1 LKSITSRLG
10 LFALAGAVLLSTTI
24 GCERKSVQG
33 PADDGGTGPII
44 IGAYGSLTGPQAT
57 FGQSTRKGV
66 DLAIE
71 ELNKAGGV
79 LNRQLQVIVEDDQ
92 GRPEEASTVVTKL
105 ITSDKVVAVIGEVAS
120 SNSLAAAPICQQYKI
135 PMISPSST
143 NEEVT
148 KKGDFIFRV
157 CFIDPFQGEVMAKFA
172 ANTLKA
178 KRVAILKD
186 INSDYSAGLT
196 DSFTKAFKGLGGEI
210 TGVVSY
216 SQTDSN
222 FNAQLTQVKGMNVD
236 AIYIPGYYTQVG
248 QIVAQAR
255 QQGIN
260 QPVLGGDGWDSASIW
275 DIGKDALNNCYIS
288 NHYSVDDPSPA
299 IQKFIADYKAK
310 YAGEVPDAIAAL
322 AYDATKVLAES
333 IKRAGATEG
342 QKLRDAIAQ
351 TKDFAGVTGTLTI
364 DANRNAVKPAVVL
377 KMVYENGQG
386 KQVYQETIKP

>member
-1 LKSITSRLG
+1 LKALTSRLG
-10 LFALAGAVLLSTTI
+10 LFALAGAMLLSTTV
-24 GCERKSVQG
+24 GCERRATTVG
-33 PADDGGTGPII
+33 ATDGGTGPIL
-44 IGAYGSLTGPQAT
+44 IGEYGSLTGAQAT
-57 FGQSTRKGV
+57 FGQSARKGV

-71 ELNKAGGV
+71 EINKAGGV

-105 ITSDKVVAVIGEVAS
+105 ITSDKVVAVIGEAAS
-120 SNSLAAAPICQQYKI
+120 SNSLAAAPICQQYKV
-135 PMISPSST
+135 PMITPSST
-143 NEEVT
+143 NEKVT
-148 KKGDFIFRV
+148 QIGDYIYRV

-178 KRVAILKD
+178 RRVAILKD

-196 DSFTKAFKGLGGEI
+196 DSFTKSFVGLGGEV
-210 TGVVSY
+210 TGVISY
-216 SQTDSN
+216 SQGDSN
-222 FNAQLTQVKGMNVD
+222 FNAQLTQIKGQNVD

-248 QIVAQAR
+248 QIVGQAR

-275 DIGKDALNNCYIS
+275 EIGREALNNCYIS

-299 IQKFIADYKAK
+299 IQNFIQDYKAR
-310 YAGEVPDAIAAL
+310 YAGEVPDAVAAL
-322 AYDATKVLAES
+322 AYDATKVLAEA
-333 IKRAGATEG
+333 IKRAGTTDGA
-342 QKLRDAIAQ
+342 KLKDAIAQ
-351 TKDFAGVTGTLTI
+351 TKDFPGVTGTLTI
-364 DANRNAVKPAVVL
+364 DGQRNAVKPAVVL